1 MLQEQSQFWNRVV
14 KFPWRPR
21 TYFPRWPR
29 AWIGWDRSSLNEPI
43 ISTIVDFLL
52 RASAAKGGKYRRT
65 ELASNLGMK
74 GGWGG
79 VGWGEALEKQQ
90 KDWRKI
96 EFRKN
101 HKLKVYICIPPFPLT
116 NDCSLRKERKDNC
129 VRGIRN
135 KRKTPL
141 KLLYSVFGK
150 IVPSTGE
157 EMFSHFLINR
167 FGLNKYYFTSH
178 KTPCCTKLRI
188 R

>member
-1 MLQEQSQFWNRVV
+1 MNV
-14 KFPWRPR
+14 
-21 TYFPRWPR
+21 
-29 AWIGWDRSSLNEPI
+29 PI
-43 ISTIVDFLL
+43 ISTIVDFIL
-52 RASAAKGGKYRRT
+52 RAGAAKGGKYLTRRT
-65 ELASNLGMK
+65 GVEFGNERGM
-74 GGWGG
+74 
-79 VGWGEALEKQQ
+79 GWGEALEKQQ

-101 HKLKVYICIPPFPLT
+101 HKLKVYICIPPFLLT
-116 NDCSLRKERKDNC
+116 NDCSLIKVRKENC